1 VKSFWVVQVG
11 INLILRIKVV
21 GLAYFIPIRIPKDL
35 VIILKE
41 ITTTTCQWSK
51 KFNVL
56 VV

>member
-41 ITTTTCQWSK
+41 ITTTCQWSK